1 MQQESRQS
9 EFGRKRYGSTKFRQP
24 KLHRGFL
31 RTLPLISGE
40 SRRPQGRTV
49 GPRCSSPFALR
60 FSGKGLPRLS
70 PAVVEKCAQSGYG
83 GVTKMGLSERESTRK
98 MTGERERMA

>member
-1 MQQESRQS
+1 MARQNS
-9 EFGRKRYGSTKFRQP
+9 GNQ

-49 GPRCSSPFALR
+49 GPRCSPPLALR
-60 FSGKGLPRLS
+60 PSGKGLPRLS
-70 PAVVEKCAQSGYG
+70 PEVEGKCAQRWLGEG
-83 GVTKMGLSERESTRK
+83 AKMGFK
-98 MTGERERMA
+98 